1 MRYFSNHLIYL
12 RCLSKDSFPG
22 TSGGYFKCNIQGT
35 NNELRNRFYKCVHL
49 QLFSIKYKFV
59 HLQLFNGKYKFVH
72 LQLFDVKCLFSEKH
86 MFHKHKRTVV
96 YGRASLAWK
105 WWPVIFDTQINYFP
119 PLRFRPPWQVF
130 TWDRSPF
137 SNPLIVH
144 SQFLGEANG
153 HVFCRRKKI
162 KLSIL
167 KNWQQILT
175 KLLI

>member
-1 MRYFSNHLIYL
+1 MNCAIDFINAFIFNYLASNINLFIFN
-12 RCLSKDSFPG
+12 CLTVNINLFIFNCLTSNICFP
-22 TSGGYFKCNIQGT
+22 KN
-35 NNELRNRFYKCVHL
+35 
-49 QLFSIKYKFV
+49 
-59 HLQLFNGKYKFVH
+59 
-72 LQLFDVKCLFSEKH
+72 

>member
-12 RCLSKDSFPG
+12 RCLSKDSFPR
-22 TSGGYFKCNIQGT
+22 TSGGYLKCNIQCT

-59 HLQLFNGKYKFVH
+59 HLQLFNGKYKFVL
-72 LQLFDVKCLFSEKH
+72 LQLFDVKFLFSEKH
-86 MFHKHKRTVV
+86 MFHKHERTFV
-96 YGRASLAWK
+96 YGRTSLAWQ
-105 WWPVIFDTQINYFP
+105 WWPVIFETQTNYFP

-130 TWDRSPF
+130 SWDRSPL

-144 SQFLGEANG
+144 SQFLAKQTVTFFVEE
-153 HVFCRRKKI
+153 KKS
-162 KLSIL
+162 SIL